1 MSTIIQHG
9 TQNVKNKTIDI
20 LSHYVYD
27 VLMVIPP
34 LEANVKRKQYVTIEE
49 LARRAGRSD
58 RVIRYWIKRGFIQYE
73 RDGLTPGARIIIPLE
88 EAERVIS
95 QLPQGEI
102 IESA

>member
-1 MSTIIQHG
+1 MRENRWVGSFFFQAEDG
-9 TQNVKNKTIDI
+9 RRALVRSRGLGD
-20 LSHYVYD
+20 VY
-27 VLMVIPP
+27 
-34 LEANVKRKQYVTIEE
+34 KRQE

>member
-1 MSTIIQHG
+1 M
-9 TQNVKNKTIDI
+9 IDNI
-20 LSHYVYD
+20 SHRVYN

-34 LEANVKRKQYVTIEE
+34 LEAKVKQKQYVTIEE

-58 RVIRYWIKRGFIQYE
+58 RVIRYGIKRGLIQYE
-73 RDGLTPGARIIIPLE
+73 RDGLSPAARIIIPLE

>member
-1 MSTIIQHG
+1 M
-9 TQNVKNKTIDI
+9 IDNI
-20 LSHYVYD
+20 SHRFYN

-34 LEANVKRKQYVTIEE
+34 LEAKVKQKQYVTIEE

-58 RVIRYWIKRGFIQYE
+58 RVIRYWIKRGFIKYE

>member
-9 TQNVKNKTIDI
+9 TQNVKNKIIDI
-20 LSHYVYD
+20 FSHYVYN
-27 VLMVIPP
+27 VLMVISP
-34 LEANVKRKQYVTIEE
+34 LEANVKRKQYLTIEE

-58 RVIRYWIKRGFIQYE
+58 RVIRYWIKQGFIQYE
-73 RDGLTPGARIIIPLE
+73 RDGITPGARIIIPLE

-95 QLPQGEI
+95 LLPQGEI

>member
-1 MSTIIQHG
+1 MSTIIQHW
-9 TQNVKNKTIDI
+9 TKNVNNKIIDI
-20 LSHYVYD
+20 LSHYVYN

>member
-1 MSTIIQHG
+1 M
-9 TQNVKNKTIDI
+9 IDNI
-20 LSHYVYD
+20 SHRAYN

-34 LEANVKRKQYVTIEE
+34 LEAKVKQKQYVTIEE

-58 RVIRYWIKRGFIQYE
+58 RVIRYWIKRGFIKYE

>member
-9 TQNVKNKTIDI
+9 TQNVKNKIIDI
-20 LSHYVYD
+20 FSHCVYN
-27 VLMVIPP
+27 VLMVISP
-34 LEANVKRKQYVTIEE
+34 LEANVKQKQYLTIEE

-73 RDGLTPGARIIIPLE
+73 RDGITPGARIIIPLE

-95 QLPQGEI
+95 LLPQGEI